1 MSNAGKLINSY
12 KTITDLLSEL
22 SDEDALSVLEVIT
35 VERGGQI
42 ERAES
47 VAETHTT
54 RPTEAESARTHALDD
69 DPAITSIGGHK
80 CLFCDEVGIRQLGRH
95 VRNEHGEEAE
105 EEHAATGVRGLIQVF
120 GVTEATAY
128 GIAKLIEAA
137 A

>member
-35 VERGGQI
+35 VERGGKI

-47 VAETHTT
+47 VAETHTA
-54 RPTEAESARTHALDD
+54 RPTEAESARTIAADD

-80 CLFCDEVGIRQLGRH
+80 CLFCGEVGIRQLGRH

-120 GVTEATAY
+120 GVSEATAY

>member
-1 MSNAGKLINSY
+1 MSNAGKLINTY
-12 KTITDLLSEL
+12 KNITDLLSEL
-22 SDEDALSVLEVIT
+22 SDEDARSVLEVIAE
-35 VERGGQI
+35 ERGGRI

-47 VAETHTT
+47 VAETHTA
-54 RPTEAESARTHALDD
+54 RPAEVESARTVALDD
-69 DPAITSIGGHK
+69 DPAITSIGGHG
-80 CLFCDEVGIRQLGRH
+80 CLFCGETGIRQLGRH

-120 GVTEATAY
+120 GLTEATAY